1 MNLVG
6 FYIAKGEAPCVNIK
20 DVSSA
25 EAQMRAKFATTGTGL
40 SNCSMCS
47 ITVSRRLLQN
57 CGYSELYNKQS
68 STAGNILDLF
78 FGG

>member
-1 MNLVG
+1 M
-6 FYIAKGEAPCVNIK
+6 NIK

-25 EAQMRAKFATTGTGL
+25 EAQMRGKEFATTGTGL
-40 SNCSMCS
+40 SKLFDVQHNRFLVVYCK
-47 ITVSRRLLQN
+47 N